1 MSNVEYRPDSP
12 YAITQMYGT
21 SLDVYQHRPIPY
33 YQDDVLFSISLTYQY
48 RPDLLA
54 FDLYNN
60 SNLWWVFSVRNP
72 NTIQDPIW
80 DFIVGQQI
88 YIPKQGTLQAV
99 LGI

>member
-1 MSNVEYRPDSP
+1 MANVEYRADSP
-12 YAITQMYGT
+12 YAITQFHGT
-21 SLDVYQHRPIPY
+21 SLDVYQPRPMPRHK
-33 YQDDVLFSISLTYQY
+33 DDVLFKINLTYQY

-54 FDLYNN
+54 YDLYNN

-72 NTIQDPIW
+72 NIIQDPIW

-88 YIPKQGTLQAV
+88 YIPKQETLQAV